1 MIPLQVSFE
10 CLIVSDVW
18 DPTARLLH
26 GINGGLVKRPR
37 LLQPELLLELLQSLR
52 SGHDCL
58 QSALLENIYVAI
70 TLQVLLEANIYI
82 ERYSFRMIQLHL
94 YYFQST
100 GLKVDIH
107 NHKNHELKIY
117 ILTSAS

>member
-1 MIPLQVSFE
+1 VIPLQVSFE

-37 LLQPELLLELLQSLR
+37 FLQPELLLELHQSFR

-58 QSALLENIYVAI
+58 QSALLEDIYVAI

-94 YYFQST
+94 YYFQSR
-100 GLKVDIH
+100 GLKVDLH
-107 NHKNHELKIY
+107 NHKNHELKMD